1 MKNNEI
7 NHSAPSTT
15 ENLLFYSDGYKKW
28 VERNE
33 ADYGVDE
40 REFIIEL
47 RHWEELASC
56 FN

>member
-15 ENLLFYSDGYKKW
+15 ETLPFSEAYDKW

-33 ADYGVDE
+33 AADGVDE

>member
-15 ENLLFYSDGYKKW
+15 ETLPFTEAYDKW

>member
-15 ENLLFYSDGYKKW
+15 KTLPFTEAYDKW

>member
-7 NHSAPSTT
+7 NHSAESTT

-47 RHWEELASC
+47 RHWKELANC

>member
-7 NHSAPSTT
+7 NHSAESTT

-47 RHWEELASC
+47 RHWEELADC